1 MGVSDYSDQ
10 QLGGR
15 SLLPGTV
22 VLAIQ
27 PPHIHMH
34 RCSDTI
40 CVLFRGFQDN
50 TVPRP
55 YQVTIAPFNSHLSPC
70 PASLPPAS
78 PVQAPPLSLS
88 SNVCR
93 AQGFTGHTAEE
104 GGGASRKVREGNSVL
119 LEVPWVSLGTLWK
132 VDPPTYKHTGL

>member
-10 QLGGR
+10 QLEGR

-70 PASLPPAS
+70 PASLLPPQFKHPRYPCPAMSAELRAS
-78 PVQAPPLSLS
+78 PA
-88 SNVCR
+88 
-93 AQGFTGHTAEE
+93 TAEE

-119 LEVPWVSLGTLWK
+119 LEVPWVSLGSLWK
-132 VDPPTYKHTGL
+132 VDPPTYKHTGH